1 MCKNCELSGITME
14 LHYLEVPSIEVM
26 VNDLSTI
33 ASWKKLFNT
42 GWEHP
47 DLIQRAWSY
56 KAWLFRTKNELWI
69 NNGRAFLSALAKGF
83 MTPFSSKRFYID
95 EEDDFYELKVNA
107 LTALQ
112 ECSDYFGDR
121 VPNLVWNSFAHLAVR
136 EDPEASRSI
145 LKEADSL
152 PHHYGIVDSV
162 LHAIP
167 KCYKM
172 MMYIQ
177 SVFSKHTGRILDHN
191 CDCSCSL
198 INLTE
203 SGTIEFTPRE
213 GSLVEMT
220 QSSFAHLLAESH
232 LLINHK
238 LPFEFTVTQEAK
250 LIPGIT
256 VR

>member
-1 MCKNCELSGITME
+1 ME
-14 LHYLEVPSIEVM
+14 LHYLEIPPIESM
-26 VNDLSTI
+26 IADLSSI
-33 ASWKKLFNT
+33 KSWKKLFEN
-42 GWEHP
+42 GWGHE

-56 KAWLFRTKNELWI
+56 QAWLARTKNDIWI
-69 NNGRAFLSALAKGF
+69 NNGKAFLSALAKGF
-83 MTPFSSKRFYID
+83 QKPFDSKSFNID
-95 EEDDFYELKVNA
+95 SGDEFYELKINS
-107 LTALQ
+107 LNALQ
-112 ECSDYFGDR
+112 ETADYFGDR
-121 VPNLVWNSFAHLAVR
+121 VPSLVWNSFAHLAVR

-203 SGTIEFTPRE
+203 SGVIEFTPAE
-213 GSLVEMT
+213 GTLAEMT
-220 QSSFAHLLAESH
+220 QSAFAHLLAESH

-250 LIPGIT
+250 LIPGIIMKELPA
-256 VR
+256 

>member
-1 MCKNCELSGITME
+1 ME
-14 LHYLEVPSIEVM
+14 LHYLEVPTIEDM
-26 VNDLSTI
+26 IEDLSSI
-33 ASWKKLFNT
+33 ASWKKLFNA
-42 GWEHP
+42 GWRHD

-56 KAWLFRTKNELWI
+56 KAWLARTKHEVWI
-69 NNGRAFLSALAKGF
+69 KNGRAFLSALAKGF
-83 MTPFSSKRFYID
+83 LVPFSAERFFID
-95 EEDDFYELKVNA
+95 PEDAYYELKQNA
-107 LTALQ
+107 LRALQ
-112 ECSDYFGDR
+112 ECSLYFGDR
-121 VPNLVWNSFAHLAVR
+121 VPTLVWNSFAHLAVR

-145 LKEADSL
+145 LKEADTL
-152 PHHYGIVDSV
+152 PHHYGIVDTV

-177 SVFSKHTGRILDHN
+177 SVFSRHTGRILDHN

-203 SGTIEFTPRE
+203 AGLITFIPQEGT
-213 GSLVEMT
+213 LVEMT
-220 QSSFAHLLAESH
+220 QSAFAHLLAESH